1 MGDSHGFDGIC
12 LHITV
17 RCFCILQTS
26 AHIYLPQG
34 NDYYNCIHLS
44 VSNTFDS
51 IVKIANSVYSTEW
64 QCNSRIDGTRINLEL
79 HIIMYVLLE
88 SSPV

>member
-44 VSNTFDS
+44 NTFNS
-51 IVKIANSVYSTEW
+51 IVKIANSIVLNARS
-64 QCNSRIDGTRINLEL
+64 DGTRINLEL
-79 HIIMYVLLE
+79 YIIMYVLLE